1 MERIKTLQSRLPR
14 ELRGSLNLIY
24 MNALAEL
31 HNYGSRL
38 KCDYRS
44 MTPQERT
51 AFVRSVGKTA
61 VQNRRLIRVENQ
73 LGASA
78 RITGAGVLP
87 HMIALELI
95 DWIESLQETVIQK
108 KIPILLE
115 QDRESEQ
122 FSQLI
127 RDISFFYPNIL
138 LQSEQLQQNSKE
150 RRKQPEDSKE

>member
-1 MERIKTLQSRLPR
+1 MERIKALQSRLPR

-31 HNYGSRL
+31 HNCGSRL
-38 KCDYRS
+38 GCDYRT

-51 AFVRSVGKTA
+51 VFVRSVGKTA
-61 VQNRRLIRVENQ
+61 IQDRRLVRIENR

-95 DWIESLQETVIQK
+95 DW
-108 KIPILLE
+108 LLE
-115 QDRESEQ
+115 
-122 FSQLI
+122 L
-127 RDISFFYPNIL
+127 
-138 LQSEQLQQNSKE
+138 
-150 RRKQPEDSKE
+150 EDGGGA

>member
-1 MERIKTLQSRLPR
+1 
-14 ELRGSLNLIY
+14 

-38 KCDYRS
+38 GCDYRT

-61 VQNRRLIRVENQ
+61 IQDRRLVRIENR

-78 RITGAGVLP
+78 HITGAGVLP

-95 DWIESLQETVIQK
+95 DWIESLQETVIQE

-115 QDRESEQ
+115 QDRASEQ
-122 FSQLI
+122 FSQLM

-138 LQSEQLQQNSKE
+138 LQSEQLQQGAQE
-150 RRKQPEDSKE
+150 RRKQPEDSEE